1 MKKILL
7 VGNRSLNQ
15 EKFKVQNELL
25 FDAAKKYNCFLDIK
39 TNCDVFSHLQENNN
53 LDYDAILF
61 YDKDIYLAKHFENMG
76 KKVYNSS
83 SAILNCDNK
92 ALTCLC
98 LEKDNLPMPKT
109 SIIPLLFYYD
119 KNYLNSY
126 IDSLIEKLK
135 LPIICK
141 EWFGSWGEQVY
152 LLKTREEIV
161 EIIEKKKGKELL
173 FQEFIKE
180 SSGEDIRVNVVGDR
194 VVASMKRRSI
204 NGDFRANISNGG
216 IMGNYIPTKEE
227 EALALRC
234 AKSVGC
240 DFCGVDILQSTRGPL
255 VCAINANAHLIN
267 IKECSGVNVGEEIIK
282 YILKKE
288 EIK

>member
-92 ALTCLC
+92 FL
-98 LEKDNLPMPKT
+98 
-109 SIIPLLFYYD
+109 S
-119 KNYLNSY
+119 
-126 IDSLIEKLK
+126 SL
-135 LPIICK
+135 
-141 EWFGSWGEQVY
+141 
-152 LLKTREEIV
+152 
-161 EIIEKKKGKELL
+161 
-173 FQEFIKE
+173 
-180 SSGEDIRVNVVGDR
+180 
-194 VVASMKRRSI
+194 
-204 NGDFRANISNGG
+204 
-216 IMGNYIPTKEE
+216 
-227 EALALRC
+227 
-234 AKSVGC
+234 
-240 DFCGVDILQSTRGPL
+240 
-255 VCAINANAHLIN
+255 
-267 IKECSGVNVGEEIIK
+267 
-282 YILKKE
+282 
-288 EIK
+288 